1 MQAVQVVLFIV
12 VVALAL
18 PLIAYVVIPRL
29 RAGRR
34 PVQQQP
40 APIEPVQQE
49 AAPRASPPPPPSGLV
64 CPSCRREY
72 PSGLKYCP
80 VDARA
85 LVAAVGTSP
94 PSRAAT
100 SSLTCPV
107 CKRSYEGNKRFCP
120 YDAEELVPMPVAL
133 ARKARMAASGFPH
146 HILGKICP
154 HCAKRYD
161 SEATFCGHDGSELV
175 SVN

>member
-1 MQAVQVVLFIV
+1 MQAIQVVLFIV

-18 PLIAYVVIPRL
+18 PLIAYVVVPRL
-29 RAGRR
+29 RAGR
-34 PVQQQP
+34 QP
-40 APIEPVQQE
+40 ARTPPPPADPASQDGP
-49 AAPRASPPPPPSGLV
+49 PRPPPPPLGLV

-72 PSGLKYCP
+72 PAGLKYCP

-85 LVAAVGTSP
+85 LVAAVGASAP
-94 PSRAAT
+94 ARATTA
-100 SSLTCPV
+100 SLTCPV

-120 YDAEELVPMPVAL
+120 YDAEELVSMPLAV
-133 ARKARMAASGFPH
+133 ARKARMATSGMH

>member
-18 PLIAYVVIPRL
+18 PLMAYVVLPRL
-29 RAGRR
+29 RAGRQGGR
-34 PVQQQP
+34 AAATDP
-40 APIEPVQQE
+40 APAE
-49 AAPRASPPPPPSGLV
+49 AAPRAPPPPPLGLI

-72 PSGLKYCP
+72 PTGLKYCP

-85 LVAAVGTSP
+85 LVAAVGSAP
-94 PSRAAT
+94 ASRTPTTA
-100 SSLTCPV
+100 LTCPV

-120 YDAEELVPMPVAL
+120 YDAEELMPMPLVA
-133 ARKARMAASGFPH
+133 ARKVRLSSPGLPH
-146 HILGKICP
+146 VLGKICP

-161 SEATFCGHDGSELV
+161 SDATFCGHDGSELV